1 MSSSEEEYTSDSESI
16 SSSTFSSTSGDP
28 SKSCTLYVGKLP
40 PVANETNL
48 REHFTECHI
57 VGLHVIRDK
66 ETKLPKGFAFIRL
79 ESEEAADRAVTMYHK
94 TRLLGKHP
102 IVVSKKIEK
111 NSGKKERNGKKTR
124 TRRRKRE
131 GSSSSVASDGAV
143 KDADSRE
150 KSSHFRLRQ
159 HLATSGKY
167 MSSGNVPPPPVPP
180 HSHVPP
186 PPVPPH
192 SHGPRPPA
200 PTGVPLLPSPAPVF
214 TNFQPPRG
222 HIHSR
227 PPLPHPVPV
236 PVPHRPVPVPHGP
249 IPVPHGPIPV
259 PHEPVPVSHGPVP
272 VPHGP
277 VPIPRKPVPVPRK
290 PIPVPRKP
298 AHVPHVPIP
307 PSLVPPPSP
316 DREGPVAVTL
326 SNIPIEINEPDI
338 SDLVSRY
345 SPCSLTVNSHFRTAN
360 IVLSSHQ
367 VASQV
372 VRDLDGQTLLGSVIT
387 ASISMGAS
395 HHGRRKSSTEARDS
409 DSITITNLPAG
420 TKRGEVMSHFASYG
434 PIDKCFV
441 KKQRQDSNTYY
452 SIVKFKDPRAA
463 INATTCDGSSFK
475 GQPINV
481 SLKEQQVSDNTNS
494 IIIVSGL
501 SSSTSDSDVFH
512 SFKSYGRIIGKVKI
526 TESNPRSCSITYSS
540 RESAERAVREMN
552 HTPFKGSVLSVQHCN
567 NDDNED
573 DDENDV
579 LVSVGSRLESLLLSS
594 PPPHSTRLV

>member
-1 MSSSEEEYTSDSESI
+1 MHSHKMSSSEEEYTSDSESI

-48 REHFTECHI
+48 REHFTECRI

-111 NSGKKERNGKKTR
+111 NSGKKERNGKN

-131 GSSSSVASDGAV
+131 GSSLSVASDGAI

-150 KSSHFRLRQ
+150 KSSQVRLHQ
-159 HLATSGKY
+159 HLATSDKY
-167 MSSGNVPPPPVPP
+167 MSSENIPPPPVPP
-180 HSHVPP
+180 HSHIPYPP
-186 PPVPPH
+186 
-192 SHGPRPPA
+192 G
-200 PTGVPLLPSPAPVF
+200 PTGVP
-214 TNFQPPRG
+214 
-222 HIHSR
+222 H
-227 PPLPHPVPV
+227 VPV
-236 PVPHRPVPVPHGP
+236 P
-249 IPVPHGPIPV
+249 
-259 PHEPVPVSHGPVP
+259 
-272 VPHGP
+272 
-277 VPIPRKPVPVPRK
+277 
-290 PIPVPRKP
+290 
-298 AHVPHVPIP
+298 
-307 PSLVPPPSP
+307 PSPVPPPSP

-345 SPCSLTVNSHFRTAN
+345 LPCSLTFNSHFRTAS
-360 IVLSSHQ
+360 IVLPSHQ

-372 VRDLDGQTLLGSVIT
+372 VRDLDGQILLGSVIT
-387 ASISMGAS
+387 ASISTGAS
-395 HHGRRKSSTEARDS
+395 HQSHHRRRKSSTEAKDNN
-409 DSITITNLPAG
+409 DSIKITNLPAG
-420 TKRGEVMSHFASYG
+420 TKRGEVRSHFASYG
-434 PIDKCFV
+434 PIDMCSV
-441 KKQRQDSNTYY
+441 KKQRQDSNTCY

-481 SLKEQQVSDNTNS
+481 SLREQQVSDNSNS

-501 SSSTSDSDVFH
+501 STSTSDSDVFH
-512 SFKSYGRIIGKVKI
+512 SFKSYGFIISRVKITESNPRSCSITYSSRESAERAVRELNHTPFKGSVLSVQHCSNDDNEDDDESDVLVSGLSTSTSDSDVFHSFKSYGFIIGRVKI

-552 HTPFKGSVLSVQHCN
+552 HTPFKGSVLSVQHCS

-573 DDENDV
+573 DDKSDV

>member
-1 MSSSEEEYTSDSESI
+1 MRNNKKKRSFTISHKMSSSEEEYTSDSESI

-28 SKSCTLYVGKLP
+28 SKSCTLYVGQLP
-40 PVANETNL
+40 PAANETNL

-124 TRRRKRE
+124 TRRKKRE
-131 GSSSSVASDGAV
+131 GSSSSVASDSAIN
-143 KDADSRE
+143 DADSRE
-150 KSSHFRLRQ
+150 KSSHFRLFQ
-159 HLATSGKY
+159 HLATSDKY
-167 MSSGNVPPPPVPP
+167 MSSGN
-180 HSHVPP
+180 VPP

-214 TNFQPPRG
+214 TTFQHPRG

-249 IPVPHGPIPV
+249 
-259 PHEPVPVSHGPVP
+259 VP
-272 VPHGP
+272 VP
-277 VPIPRKPVPVPRK
+277 RKPIPVPRK

-298 AHVPHVPIP
+298 AHVPHVPVP
-307 PSLVPPPSP
+307 PSPVPPPSP

-345 SPCSLTVNSHFRTAN
+345 SPCSLTVNSHFRTAS
-360 IVLSSHQ
+360 IVLPSHQ

-372 VRDLDGQTLLGSVIT
+372 VRDLDGQILLGSVIT

-409 DSITITNLPAG
+409 DSIIITNLPAG
-420 TKRGEVMSHFASYG
+420 TKRGEVMSHFTSYG
-434 PIDKCFV
+434 PIDMCFV
-441 KKQRQDSNTYY
+441 KKQKQDPNTCY

-475 GQPINV
+475 GQPIKV

-552 HTPFKGSVLSVQHCN
+552 HMPFKGSVLSIQHCN

-573 DDENDV
+573 DDESDV

-594 PPPHSTRLV
+594 PPPHSPRLV